1 MKEVNLML
9 MIDSFPPT
17 IVRVAVHLMLMM
29 TSFFSATFL
38 VLAFFYYLLDVLNL
52 LNEPL
57 S

>member
-17 IVRVAVHLMLMM
+17 IVRVVVHLMLMM